1 MKYLFLS
8 GGIASGFALL
18 GYLAKAQ
25 VFPFAKP
32 AIIILAALILVI
44 ALSLIFV
51 RTLSEVLGW
60 DLSATRIAAYWACF
74 FAALGLV
81 SVIAI

>member
-8 GGIASGFALL
+8 GGVASGFALL
-18 GYLAKAQ
+18 GYLAKSQ
-25 VFPFAKP
+25 VLLAKP
-32 AIIILAALILVI
+32 AIIILAATMIAI

-74 FAALGLV
+74 FATFGLV
-81 SVIAI
+81 AAIAI